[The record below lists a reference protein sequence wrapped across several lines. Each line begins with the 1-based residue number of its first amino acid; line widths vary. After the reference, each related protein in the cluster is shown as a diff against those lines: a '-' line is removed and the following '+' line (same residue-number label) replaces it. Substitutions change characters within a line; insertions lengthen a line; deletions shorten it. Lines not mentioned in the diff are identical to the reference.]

1 MTSLDPNHFPG
12 LERTS
17 DPTTGQSI
25 RTSISEGGGGGEP
38 NQSQPSWKGAWKRR
52 QEAKERARR
61 EKLGLDDSD
70 QEEEEDED
78 KSRGDGKIP
87 IPPIPDLRYEQGILS
102 SIKPFLHTTSSKAT
116 TRGKKQMVEKR
127 ETEKHEEKFETIEKT
142 VLASSQL
149 TAGHGRD
156 TEVESGSHQ
165 SDALMSGGLR
175 IEWGMVTYVLFRDQV
190 IFPLLQGVLWGMAG
204 IYLNGLWEWN
214 RERLAA
220 KNLAQRGRTS
230 GPGLLSRLGLRV

>member
-1 MTSLDPNHFPG
+1 MTSLDPNHIPG
-12 LERTS
+12 LERSS

-25 RTSISEGGGGGEP
+25 RTSISEEREP
-38 NQSQPSWKGAWKRR
+38 DQPPSWKGAWKRR

-61 EKLGLDDSD
+61 EQLGLDDSD
-70 QEEEEDED
+70 DEEGEDD
-78 KSRGDGKIP
+78 RSGGRGDGKIP

-102 SIKPFLHTTSSKAT
+102 SIKPFLHTTT
-116 TRGKKQMVEKR
+116 TPRRQGTRGNKSSEEKR
-127 ETEKHEEKFETIEKT
+127 ETEEHEEKFETIEKT

-149 TAGHGRD
+149 TAGHGRE
-156 TEVESGSHQ
+156 TELEQGSHQ

-190 IFPLLQGVLWGMAG
+190 VFPLLQGVLWGMAG